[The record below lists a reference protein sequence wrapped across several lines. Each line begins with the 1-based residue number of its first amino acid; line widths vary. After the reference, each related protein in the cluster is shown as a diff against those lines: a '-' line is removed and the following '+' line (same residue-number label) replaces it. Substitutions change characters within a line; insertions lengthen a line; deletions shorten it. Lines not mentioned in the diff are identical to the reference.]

1 MTTQALTFNYSPQS
15 VAWASAYALW
25 AFLRA
30 VALLI
35 LGGALLA
42 GVFAVVVA
50 FWLPICQIAGCIGLI
65 ALFGWAT
72 YPRSKVKVRP

>member
-1 MTTQALTFNYSPQS
+1 MTTQALTANFSS
-15 VAWASAYALW
+15 RTIAWAGAGALW
-25 AFLRA
+25 ALLRTL
-30 VALLI
+30 ALLL

-65 ALFGWAT
+65 VLFAWVT
-72 YPRSKVKVRP
+72 VPRPKAVRR